1 MKTKK
6 KNLFILYIIVAL
18 FCCYILPFANTNS
31 LKDVKASAT
40 NVYNNAIFVT
50 FEDGDENWIDSTLSS
65 YDDTYRNLYNNAL
78 NLSPNSVN
86 DYYDTMSYGSL
97 NLETRFYTNS
107 NKAVVVPYTLNE
119 LLPYTPTTNPDGY
132 FEYEAAVYSGSGTP
146 SMLSSGYLM
155 STHKYNIYT
164 CAKHNSYHSGV
175 PCDLDLSDGIGCQCA
190 YEIAKE
196 SSSDNLVLYKHVEQY
211 FRLMIAL
218 KSALSQV
225 NTSITGNVDYNNDNY
240 VDMLSFI
247 FPKVESGKIKWGDLL
262 WAHQGQLNIS
272 EYIPSYLRNSTTI
285 LNLLSAR
292 GLRNATTSDIDFILN
307 DYKISDKKPK
317 NYICVTTE
325 HLIGST
331 PLVDENGTKTLTNF
345 VFAHELGHALG
356 LPDYYVYD
364 TDYETD
370 PVSYWDLMGYNYN
383 GFPIY
388 MTSYSR
394 EILGFTN
401 SNNIKKIESNGTY
414 TLHPTT
420 YDEINNNSLNS
431 NNVLAYYIEDE
442 NFPNQKIYIEYRYK
456 QGKYDSGPTHKPD
469 GLLIY
474 RVDNGVTQVAEY
486 SGMLSNGNFYGY
498 PNSLEVLSIKSSG
511 SVGNND
517 TSSTFNAITFQSYD
531 KTKTQYE
538 LTKSD
543 VTFVNTGIVIKD
555 ITIDTETNQLTFTAQ
570 IKAVVDPVDLSSV
583 CLNGA
588 NEVDHEV
595 NTTYTDLGIH
605 FGEFDGLDFDIEITN
620 GVKNNILGKYTYT
633 YSLTYKAT
641 NQTLTLTRKVNV
653 KDMTKPTITL
663 KGDTTLTLDNFE
675 DYVEAGYDVSD
686 NYDNASSI
694 NVSKNTT
701 YDSSTNTYTITYT
714 ATDSSGNS
722 TSVTRKIVITQ
733 DNIIQLKGE
742 KEITHEV
749 KTNYVDAGLNFVN
762 CSEENFNITPSTD
775 ININALGEYTYTY
788 TIQEKSTGKQTVL
801 TRTIIVKDTTAPVIT
816 ILENVEIFKDEIDE
830 YLSANA
836 VDYSDNF
843 YNKSDIIFNEEK
855 VSYENKVVL
864 TYTATDPSG
873 NKTTKTRTFTF
884 KYLQIQQNNITFT
897 ISSTSLNNKLY
908 INSTINFSF
917 SIKANTA
924 LELSRMEEPSQIT
937 WTVDNVVKSELNN
950 KRNVILNFTKTG
962 THIIEISINGRK
974 VYTKEITVTD
984 PSANNTSTA
993 SADNAS
999 FLIIIGV
1006 IFAVGIVGIPVSLTI
1021 KKKQED
1027 LDRY

>member
-6 KNLFILYIIVAL
+6 KTLFILYIIAL
-18 FCCYILPFANTNS
+18 FCCSFLPFTSSNN
-31 LKDVKASAT
+31 LKDVTASAT

-50 FEDGDENWIDSTLSS
+50 FEDGDENWIDSTLTS
-65 YDDTYRNLYNNAL
+65 YDNTYRNLYNNAL

-86 DYYDTMSYGSL
+86 NYYDTMSYGSL
-97 NLETRFYTNS
+97 NLETRFYTKS

-119 LLPYTPTTNPDGY
+119 LLPYTPTTNSDGY

-146 SMLSSGYLM
+146 SMLSQGYLA

-164 CAKHNSYHSGV
+164 CAKHNSYHTGV

-196 SSSDNLVLYKHVEQY
+196 SSSENLVLYKHVEQY

-240 VDMLSFI
+240 VDMLSFV
-247 FPKVESGKIKWGDLL
+247 FPKVDSGKIKWGDLL

-272 EYIPSYLRNSTTI
+272 EFIPSYLRNSTMI
-285 LNLLSAR
+285 LNLLSTR

-307 DYKISDKKPK
+307 DYEISNKKPK

-364 TDYETD
+364 NDYETD

-394 EILGFTN
+394 ELLGFTN
-401 SNNIKKIESNGTY
+401 SNNIKKIETNGTY
-414 TLHPTT
+414 TLRPTT
-420 YDEINNNSLNS
+420 YDEINNNSQNS
-431 NNVLAYYIEDE
+431 NNVLAYYIKDE
-442 NFPNQKIYIEYRYK
+442 NFPNQKIYLEYRYK
-456 QGKYDSGPTHKPD
+456 QGKYDSGPTYKPD

-474 RVDNGVTQVAEY
+474 RVDNGITQVAEY
-486 SGMLSNGNFYGY
+486 SNMLSSGNFYGY
-498 PNSLEVLSIKSSG
+498 PNNIQVLSIKPSG

-517 TSSTFNAITFQSYD
+517 TSSTFSAITFQSYD
-531 KTKTQYE
+531 KTKNQSE

-543 VTFVNTGIVIKD
+543 ITFVNTGIVIKD
-555 ITIDTETNQLTFTAQ
+555 ITINTETNQLTFTAQ

-583 CLNGA
+583 SLNGA
-588 NEVDHEV
+588 NEVNHEV
-595 NTTYTDLGIH
+595 NTTYTDLGIN
-605 FGEFDGLDFDIEITN
+605 FGEFDELDFDIKIANE
-620 GVKNNILGKYTYT
+620 VKNNILGKYTYS

-641 NQTLTLTRKVNV
+641 NQTLTLTRTVNV
-653 KDMTKPTITL
+653 KDTTKPTITL
-663 KGDTTLTLDNFE
+663 KGDTTLSLDNFD

-686 NYDNASSI
+686 NYDNVSSI

-701 YDSSTNTYTITYT
+701 FDSSTNTYTITYI

-722 TSVTRKIVITQ
+722 TSVTRKIVIIQ
-733 DNIIQLKGE
+733 VNLVQLKGE

-762 CSEENFNITPSTD
+762 CSEEDFNITPSTN
-775 ININALGEYTYTY
+775 ININALGKYTYTY
-788 TIQEKSTGKQTVL
+788 TIIEKTTSKQTVL
-801 TRTIIVKDTTAPVIT
+801 TRTINVKDTTAPVIT
-816 ILENVEIFKDEIDE
+816 ILNDVEIFKDEIDD
-830 YLSANA
+830 YLSANV

-843 YNKSDIIFNEEK
+843 YSKSDITFDEKK

-873 NKTTKTRTFTF
+873 NKATKTRTFTF
-884 KYLQIQQNNITFT
+884 KYLQIQKSNITFT
-897 ISSTSLNNKLY
+897 INSTSLNNKLY
-908 INSTINFSF
+908 VNSTINLSF
-917 SIKANTA
+917 SIKANSA
-924 LELSRMEEPSQIT
+924 LELSRMEELDQIT
-937 WTVDNVVKSELNN
+937 WTIDHVVKDELNN
-950 KRNVILNFTKTG
+950 KRNATLKFTGAG

-984 PSANNTSTA
+984 PASNNASAA
-993 SADNAS
+993 SADNVS

-1006 IFAVGIVGIPVSLTI
+1006 IFAVGIVGIPVRLII